1 MTETRGRIQPER
13 MDLPAQ
19 ILRTVLGLVMT
30 LAFVFF
36 VFANVNA
43 QQPFV
48 TDDADVTPKGHV
60 HFEFSNEFDW
70 LQSSS
75 FPNLKQNTAD
85 FELDYG
91 LLDGVEVGI
100 AAPLLTI
107 FNAAGTIP
115 KTASGIGDTNISIKY
130 NFRKE
135 RENSR
140 LPAIT
145 IAFNFEV
152 PTGDTER
159 QLGSGLADFYM
170 NGILQ
175 KSLSKTTKLRLNGGI
190 LFSGNEATGVIGI
203 KSRGTVLTAGA
214 SLVRQFTPKL
224 QLGMELTGATTKDFQ
239 LGKGQLQTLLGGN
252 YQFKNNASFDF
263 AILGGKYVASP
274 RAGVQLGISI
284 DF

>member
-1 MTETRGRIQPER
+1 
-13 MDLPAQ
+13 MDLPPQ
-19 ILRTVLGLVMT
+19 IFRTLLGLVIT
-30 LAFVFF
+30 LALVFF
-36 VFANVNA
+36 VFANVKA

-48 TDDADVTPKGHV
+48 TDDADVTPKGHF

-75 FPNLKQNTAD
+75 IPSLKQNTAD

-100 AAPLLTI
+100 AAPLITI

-140 LPAIT
+140 LPAMT
-145 IAFNFEV
+145 IAFNFEL
-152 PTGDTER
+152 PTGDAQR
-159 QLGSGLADFYM
+159 QLGSGLADFYI

-175 KSLSKTTKLRLNGGI
+175 KSLSKTTKFRLNGGI
-190 LFSGNEATGVIGI
+190 LFSGNEATGVVGI